1 MTPQGDGTLVD
12 SKALTVPNERP
23 YEVGYG
29 KPPSHTRFK
38 SGQSGN
44 PKGRPRGSRKR
55 KPLVTEDHLCEIVQA
70 EARRN
75 ITISEGGQTLTLTMA
90 EAITRRLAVDAAKG
104 HSHARRQFLDLF
116 AASEKR
122 RSRYHEEL
130 LELAIQ
136 YKLYWERELA
146 YRERTGATGEDPLP
160 HPDHVVIDMQ
170 TSDVHIVGP
179 VTPEQKKA
187 WDEMARMKEDYLDE
201 VAWLRWRI
209 ESGRDPDL
217 HAVYKSTLGHGEKML
232 EISNR
237 LLDAS
242 GDEREI
248 RRRIAAFEANPEEA
262 E

>member
-1 MTPQGDGTLVD
+1 MKAQNEDIQDHT
-12 SKALTVPNERP
+12 KALTVPSDRS

-29 KPPSHTRFK
+29 KPPVQTRFK

-44 PKGRPRGSRKR
+44 PKGRPKGSRSR

-70 EARRN
+70 EARRE
-75 ITISEGGQTLTLTMA
+75 ITISDGGQTLTLTMA
-90 EAITRRLAVDAAKG
+90 EAITRRLAVDAAMGK
-104 HSHARRQFLDLF
+104 SHARKQFLDLY

-170 TSDVHIVGP
+170 TGDVHVVGP

-187 WDEMARMKEDYLDE
+187 WDEMARMKENYLDE

-209 ESGRDPDL
+209 ETGRDLDL
-217 HAVYKSTLGHGEKML
+217 HSAFQRDLDHGIQML
-232 EISNR
+232 ETFNR
-237 LLDAS
+237 VLDGS
-242 GDEREI
+242 SDEKEI
-248 RRRIAAFEANPEEA
+248 RRRMAEFEANPEEA